1 MEVGQPIGE
10 MHFDRDGRRGH
21 ARERAAANDGDAD
34 SGLGN
39 VIEGVTM
46 REAAS
51 ARIQPDG

>member
-1 MEVGQPIGE
+1 
-10 MHFDRDGRRGH
+10 MHLDRDGRRGH

-34 SGLGN
+34 GGLGN
-39 VIEGVTM
+39 VIERVTM